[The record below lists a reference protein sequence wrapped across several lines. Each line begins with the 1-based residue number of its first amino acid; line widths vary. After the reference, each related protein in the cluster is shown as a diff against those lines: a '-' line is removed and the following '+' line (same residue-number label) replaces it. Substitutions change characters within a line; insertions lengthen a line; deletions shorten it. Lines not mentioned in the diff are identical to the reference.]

1 VRVIGGTARGRTLV
15 APKGARPTSDL
26 ARGALFDMLA
36 HMDVPWERAL
46 DWFAGSGALG
56 IEALSRGAGWV
67 DFVERDPGAVAA
79 IRRNLAA
86 TGFSTRAAVH
96 RLEAA
101 KALRALPGPYDII
114 LADPPYALPEL
125 PRLLEELAASAL
137 VGPGTVVVVE
147 HARRRPLPET
157 LPDLALVKQKRH
169 GDTMLSI
176 YRKEGRP

>member
-1 VRVIGGTARGRTLV
+1 VRVIAGSARGRTLA

-36 HMDVPWERAL
+36 NLDVGWDRAL

-67 DFVERDPGAVAA
+67 DFVERDPAAVAV

-86 TGFSTRAAVH
+86 TDFSTRAAVH
-96 RLEAA
+96 RLDAA
-101 KALRALPGPYDII
+101 RALHVLPGPYDII

-125 PRLLEELAASAL
+125 PRLL
-137 VGPGTVVVVE
+137 GIW
-147 HARRRPLPET
+147 RRR
-157 LPDLALVKQKRH
+157 RW
-169 GDTMLSI
+169 
-176 YRKEGRP
+176 